1 MLLNAMVVWL
11 STLRKRRRSKAKPME
26 GCVPRCAGGVEL
38 GRAGQLVRSLGAGC
52 ERWDGVLGS
61 RAGCSTQHFM
71 SQKDWG

>member
-1 MLLNAMVVWL
+1 
-11 STLRKRRRSKAKPME
+11 ME

-38 GRAGQLVRSLGAGC
+38 GRAGQLVLSLGAGC